1 MPISGCSLLIA
12 HGVTGVRDTRELVL
26 VVGVA
31 VFAQVGEAPAKHGC
45 AVAHDDT
52 DDVMAVAACL
62 RDAVRV
68 KDVSVA
74 LSLMTDDVI
83 LMGPAG
89 PPIVGHD
96 AVRDA
101 LFVPA
106 RWRQD
111 VEETVSDVSVEVLG
125 RVAIVVRNTSATAT
139 LIVGHCPLPSITM
152 RGRTIAVFRRQ
163 VDGWK
168 LARWLNL
175 MEKAQEQQGT

>member
-1 MPISGCSLLIA
+1 M
-12 HGVTGVRDTRELVL
+12 E
-26 VVGVA
+26 
-31 VFAQVGEAPAKHGC
+31 
-45 AVAHDDT
+45 HDDN
-52 DDVMAVAACL
+52 DDVLAVAACL
-62 RDAVRV
+62 RDAVRL

-89 PPIVGHD
+89 PPIVGHE

-111 VEETVSDVSVEVLG
+111 GEETVNDVSVEVLG
-125 RVAIVVRNTSATAT
+125 RTAIVVRNNSATASLT
-139 LIVGHCPLPSITM
+139 VGRGPLPSITM
-152 RGRTIAVFRRQ
+152 TGRTIAVFRRQ

-175 MEKAQEQQGT
+175 MEKAQGQPRT